1 LHACYQ
7 LFKHPAIA
15 PTQFAWTVV
24 ATDSAY
30 VNWARNIALAAVAGA
45 LLVAPATASASGSWD
60 SLLAPESACPGQSD
74 ASLPVANQVQTMVC
88 MHRWARDQRG
98 LPGLHVSRQLRS
110 SSARKAR
117 DIRRCQDF
125 SHDACG
131 RDAFYWFKRVG
142 FMRGSYGAGEN
153 LELGSGEAATVRGA
167 MSAWLNSDEH
177 RTVLLTRSF
186 DDVGISV
193 VSGTFK
199 GYSDVAVWVAHFGYH
214 G

>member
-1 LHACYQ
+1 MR
-7 LFKHPAIA
+7 
-15 PTQFAWTVV
+15 T
-24 ATDSAY
+24 
-30 VNWARNIALAAVAGA
+30 IALAAVASVA
-45 LLVAPATASASGSWD
+45 LLAPATASASGSWD

-74 ASLPVANQVQTMVC
+74 ASLPAVTQVQTMVC
-88 MHRWARDQRG
+88 MHRWARAQEG
-98 LPGLHVSRQLRS
+98 LSGIHVSKQLRA

-125 SHDACG
+125 RHDACG

-142 FMRGSYGAGEN
+142 FMRGSFGAGEN
-153 LELGSGEAATVRGA
+153 LELGNADAATVRGA

-177 RTVLLTRSF
+177 RTVLLTPSF

-199 GYSDVAVWVAHFGYH
+199 GYSNVAIWVAHFGYH
-214 G
+214 H

>member
-1 LHACYQ
+1 
-7 LFKHPAIA
+7 
-15 PTQFAWTVV
+15 
-24 ATDSAY
+24 
-30 VNWARNIALAAVAGA
+30 VNRLRTIALAAVASVV
-45 LLVAPATASASGSWD
+45 LLVPATASASGPWD

-74 ASLPVANQVQTMVC
+74 ASLPAVTQVQTMVC
-88 MHRWARDQRG
+88 MHRWARAQEG
-98 LPGLHVSRQLRS
+98 LSGIHVSKQLRA

-125 SHDACG
+125 RHDACG

-142 FMRGSYGAGEN
+142 FMRGSFGAGEN
-153 LELGSGEAATVRGA
+153 LELGNGDAATVRGA

-177 RTVLLTRSF
+177 RAVLLAPSF

-199 GYSDVAVWVAHFGYH
+199 GYSNVAIWVAHFGYH
-214 G
+214 H

>member
-1 LHACYQ
+1 MRWIRHIVL
-7 LFKHPAIA
+7 
-15 PTQFAWTVV
+15 
-24 ATDSAY
+24 
-30 VNWARNIALAAVAGA
+30 IALAAA
-45 LLVAPATASASGSWD
+45 LLAVPAGASASGPWD

-74 ASLPVANQVQTMVC
+74 VSLPAATQVQTMIC
-88 MHRWARDQRG
+88 MHRWARDQKG
-98 LPGLHVSRQLRS
+98 LSGLHISKQLRS

-142 FMRGSYGAGEN
+142 FMRGAYGAGEN
-153 LELGSGEAATVRGA
+153 LELGNSDAATVRGA

-177 RTVLLTRSF
+177 RNVLLASSF
-186 DDVGISV
+186 DAVGISM

-199 GYSDVAVWVAHFGYH
+199 GYSDVAIWVAHFGYH
-214 G
+214 H